1 MFVIKD
7 FKSNELEEFFDIF
20 KEIGIVEIQA
30 DWAAQ
35 NNFEEFNSICWN
47 SDNEDVEIC
56 DSLISNQ
63 HHIKIISEHESL
75 SFYLEKFLKSCIPI
89 NYKDDFG
96 SFGFIKFKIEE
107 RDYEIIKFEYSKNLD

>member
-7 FKSNELEEFFDIF
+7 FKSSDLDEFFDIF

-35 NNFEEFNSICWN
+35 NNFEEFNSFCWN
-47 SDNEDVEIC
+47 SDNEDIEIH
-56 DSLISNQ
+56 DALVSNQ
-63 HHIKIISEHESL
+63 KHIETISLHNGL
-75 SFYLEKFLKSCIPI
+75 PFYLEKFLKSCIPI